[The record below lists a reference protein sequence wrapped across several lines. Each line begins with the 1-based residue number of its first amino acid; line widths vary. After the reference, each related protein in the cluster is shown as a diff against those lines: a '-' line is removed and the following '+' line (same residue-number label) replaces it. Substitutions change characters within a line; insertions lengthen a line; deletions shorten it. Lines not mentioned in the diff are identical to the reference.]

1 MLAKKYDFLESEKKW
16 QRYWEEE
23 GIFRFDPAGEGP
35 IYSIDTP
42 PPTVSGSIHIG
53 HIYSY
58 THAEIIAR
66 YQRMKGQRVFYPFGF
81 DDNGLPTERLVEREA
96 GIKAAALPR
105 EEFQQLCLA
114 TTARYE
120 AQFKELWQSLGFSVD
135 WDLKYSTIDEN
146 SMRISQLSFLDLY
159 KKGKIYQNQN
169 PVLWCTECQTA
180 IAQAEIESK
189 ELETYFNYLIF
200 HTTSGEE
207 LTIATTR
214 PELLPACVA
223 ILIHPADE
231 RYSQLIGAHAIVPL
245 TGEEIPII
253 GDEEVDIEKGSGI
266 VMCCT
271 FGDQQDIIWWRRHQL
286 PLKEMIDAGGR
297 ILAGFGKYS
306 GLELKTARAAILT
319 DLETAGRLLKKAKMV
334 HQVACHERCGKPI
347 EYLTSRQW
355 FIRIIDEK
363 ERLLKAADE
372 ITWHPEYMKHRYQ
385 EWVNNLEWDWSISRQ
400 RYFGIPFPLWYCAEC
415 GEIILAE
422 AEDLPINPLKDN
434 PRGTC
439 SQCGSRKFIPEKDV
453 MDTWATS
460 SVTPLINARWNGKDC
475 QYPLL
480 PMSLRPQAH
489 EIIRTWA
496 FYTIA
501 KSLFHFGQI
510 PWKDIM
516 ISGFVMAKAG
526 EKISKSKSNS
536 TMAPEELISR
546 YSADVIRL
554 WTSQAKL
561 GTDIFFVEDEVRNNQ
576 RLPIKL
582 WNAARFVL
590 GHLDDLD
597 WQSITTYEDTCGD
610 QSLEDQG
617 FEPMDEWLLHKLMQ
631 THADMTRS
639 LETFEISQARMTL
652 DKFFWNDFCDNYLEI
667 IKERLY
673 KPEIRGEKN
682 RRSAQRCLYIAF
694 LNILKMYAIF
704 MPHLTEEIYQDYF
717 KDPEGLASIH
727 RLNWNRYTRFN
738 LAANALTGG
747 EEFIELATQIR
758 RYKSE
763 QGISLG
769 AELKDIELCCTE
781 ENLPFL
787 KKAAADLKAVLRA
800 EKLTLQATTG
810 EPTTII
816 KP

>member
-1 MLAKKYDFLESEKKW
+1 MLTKNYNFLESEKKW
-16 QRYWEEE
+16 QKYWEDE
-23 GIFRFDPAGEGP
+23 GTFHFDPDGEGP

-96 GIKAAALPR
+96 GIKAATLAR
-105 EEFQQLCLA
+105 EDFQQLCLA
-114 TTARYE
+114 TTSRYE

-146 SMRISQLSFLDLY
+146 SMRVSQLSFLDLF
-159 KKGKIYQNQN
+159 KKGKIYRNQN

-180 IAQAEIESK
+180 IAQAEIETK
-189 ELETYFNYLIF
+189 ELNTLFNYLRFQTI
-200 HTTSGEE
+200 SGTD

-223 ILIHPADE
+223 ILIHPLDE
-231 RYSQLIGAHAIVPL
+231 RYSHLIGAGAIVPL
-245 TGEEIPII
+245 TGETIPII
-253 GDEEVDIEKGSGI
+253 GDEEVDPKKGSGI

-271 FGDQQDIIWWRRHQL
+271 FGDQQDIIWWKRHQL
-286 PLKEMIDAGGR
+286 PLKEMIDAAGQIR
-297 ILAGFGKYS
+297 PGFGKYS
-306 GLELKTARAAILT
+306 GLTLQAARTAIIIDLQAA
-319 DLETAGRLLKKAKMV
+319 GHLLKQEKIA
-334 HQVACHERCGKPI
+334 HQVACHERCGQPI

-372 ITWHPEYMKHRYQ
+372 INWHPEFMKYRYQ

-400 RYFGIPFPLWYCAEC
+400 RYFGVPFPLWYCAEC

-422 AEDLPINPLKDN
+422 AAELPINPLKDS
-434 PRGTC
+434 PTSVC
-439 SQCGSRKFIPEKDV
+439 PQCGSRNFIPEKDV

-460 SVTPLINARWNGKDC
+460 SITPLINARWNGKDC

-501 KSLFHFGQI
+501 KSLFHFNQI

-516 ISGFVMAKAG
+516 ISGFVMAKPG
-526 EKISKSKSNS
+526 EKISKSKGNS
-536 TMAPEELISR
+536 AMKPAELIAK

-561 GTDIFFVEDEVRNNQ
+561 GTDIFFLEDEVRNNQ

-590 GHLDDLD
+590 GHLADLE
-597 WQSITTYEDTCGD
+597 WSAITENPMAKGPQTLTEI
-610 QSLEDQG
+610 Q
-617 FEPMDEWLLHKLMQ
+617 FEPMDQWLLQKLTQ
-631 THADMTRS
+631 THADMTS
-639 LETFEISQARMTL
+639 ALEAFEISQARMIL

-673 KPEIRGEKN
+673 KPEIRGKRARE
-682 RRSAQRCLYIAF
+682 SAQKCLYIAF
-694 LNILKMYAIF
+694 VNILKMYAIF

-717 KDPEGLASIH
+717 REKEGITSIH
-727 RLNWNRYTRFN
+727 LFNWYRYTNFC
-738 LAANALTGG
+738 LSSGSLSGG

-763 QGISLG
+763 HGISLG
-769 AELKDIELCCTE
+769 AELQAIEMRCTAS
-781 ENLPFL
+781 NLSFL
-787 KKAAADLKAVLRA
+787 QNAAGD
-800 EKLTLQATTG
+800 LQAVTRAQQLYLL
-810 EPTTII
+810 PTPEGPTAQI
-816 KP
+816 KI